1 MEVFHIMNAVE
12 TNRSMILE
20 KAQQIA
26 RMIEQSEEMQ
36 RFRQAQHKINHH
48 ADAQALMFIVRSKRN
63 AYSQTS
69 LRHGYEHPAAV
80 KAKQD
85 YDDVLDKIAQIP
97 LIDEFKEAQDEIN
110 DVVQGVLKTL
120 VVTLS
125 DSVPV
130 EKSEDPGDGASGGC
144 GSCGSP
150 GGCGR
155 H

>member
-1 MEVFHIMNAVE
+1 MNAVE
-12 TNRSMILE
+12 TNRTMILE
-20 KAQQIA
+20 KAQTIV

-48 ADAQALMFIVRSKRN
+48 ADAQALMFVVRAKRN

-69 LRHGYEHPAAV
+69 LRHGYDHPAAV
-80 KAKQD
+80 KAKQE
-85 YDDVLDKIAQIP
+85 YDEVLHQIEQIP
-97 LIDEFKEAQDEIN
+97 LVDEFKEAQEEIN

-125 DSVPV
+125 DLVPV

-144 GSCGSP
+144 GSCGSA

>member
-1 MEVFHIMNAVE
+1 MNAVE
-12 TNRSMILE
+12 TNRTMILE
-20 KAQQIA
+20 KAQHIA

-36 RFRQAQHKINHH
+36 RFRQAQHKIDHH
-48 ADAQALMFIVRSKRN
+48 ADAQALMFVVRAKRN
-63 AYSQTS
+63 AFSQTS
-69 LRHGYEHPAAV
+69 LRHGYDHPAAV
-80 KAKQD
+80 KAKRE
-85 YDDVLDKIAQIP
+85 YDEVLHKIEQIP
-97 LIDEFKEAQDEIN
+97 LVDEFKEAQDEIN

-125 DSVPV
+125 DLVPV